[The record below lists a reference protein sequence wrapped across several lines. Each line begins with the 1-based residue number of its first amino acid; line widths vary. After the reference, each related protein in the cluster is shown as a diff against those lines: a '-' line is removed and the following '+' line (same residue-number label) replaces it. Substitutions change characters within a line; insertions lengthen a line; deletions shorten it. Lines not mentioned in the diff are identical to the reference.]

1 MLTIND
7 IKDFQVVRRKL
18 VLPKPQGKVGN
29 IIFLPYLSPD
39 QCLETIKN
47 STLFSRLSYWKLI
60 YREYKYSFRLFNKPI
75 RRVNLRARNEILDQY
90 TEKNRSL
97 KGVRNIFLA
106 KGRNCYIDLSAYME
120 IFFSFKK
127 KTWKLILNQFFDL
140 LSKIL
145 SKDEYKEGFDKRIL
159 FLNINEWK
167 IDKKDVTLKYNL
179 LNNPFTILYLALKK
193 DFELV
198 KKLGN
203 IDIVITDGT
212 NAFFKFNPKIVDK
225 YSYLDFKMAIMKIK
239 SDSIDKDLD
248 NDNHLNEYGAI
259 SSNAPEEELKAAKN
273 EISVF
278 GKLNVEDKNIA
289 SSLLDDIKELSD
301 KKRSDI
307 TDSDDYEDEDRDREE
322 EPESDSDEDDNIA
335 FRLGEDIGEEEPPEE
350 ENEEDVESENDA
362 NDLEREFKKEF
373 NVSSAT
379 AKEIQDFLA
388 NKVPDNG
395 LSPREK
401 ILKERQKEIKIAE
414 DKSLAE
420 VLDSEKINPSL
431 MNLPVEDV
439 NDKVNIMNK
448 SLAKSEF
455 IDFEKKYNEDV
466 FEHDFYAIFDSLSKK
481 KDLPLYIKGIKKED
495 SSDSLNLKDTYH
507 IQLEDPKFGNLMT
520 VTIDVPKFLEGKFM
534 YLNGNKKMFVKQL
547 ILKPVVKIAPG
558 TVQIC
563 SNYKKIFMY
572 RKDENVSPK
581 VQNAS
586 KVLSNDKRYF
596 DIVKGN
602 AIPLNNLWKTSIE
615 YDSLAKMFLSIH
627 IKNSPVTFMF
637 SQPDVER
644 YIEEHGMEEQIRG
657 LDLNSYLII
666 GFDESDKKKPVPILT
681 LTDDAATVATD
692 FNNGEDLDPDDN
704 QDIQTIVDT
713 IFSFVQKYNKNF
725 DPNKLLGEYGVKISK
740 RYIYSYCKVMKKA
753 IPTIFFLSYFDG
765 LTTVMRK
772 ARIKFTFQAERPK
785 FKSNTEKLDKGVI
798 QFADGYLIFDRYP
811 IENSLLMNAFS
822 MIDTKAYDFEDMDR
836 KDTYL
841 DIILML
847 YNNRAIASAFDSFYD
862 NMIDPIT
869 KELLHSMNYPEEF
882 VELLIY
888 ANNLL
893 ADNNYVSEINMNN
906 FRLRS
911 NEMVNDILYG
921 LISDAYSNYKRTAAN
936 RKPKKLSLPK
946 SALIVALSTSQSVED
961 YSTLNP
967 VLEMEKSGAVT
978 KKGVCGV
985 NLAKSYTEEKRSFD
999 DTMIGLFG
1007 IVTSP
1012 DANCGVVRQLSVNPK
1027 IVSPRGF
1034 IDTAK
1039 SVDSMTE
1046 DELFTPSEMM
1056 TPLGIHMDDSTRS
1069 SMAFKQNKA
1078 EIPVYRMDPVL
1089 ISNGAEKVAA
1099 YRLSS
1104 DFSIVAKYNGVIK
1117 EYDEEN
1123 GLIIV
1128 EYNLPD
1134 GKTSHEVINVNPQI
1148 SKNGGG
1154 GFFLANKLKCYFKPG
1169 DRFKAKDILA
1179 ANDKF
1184 FGSYTDGI
1192 KYNLGTLCKVACL
1205 SAYNTFEDSTVVSQR
1220 LSNKMASEITMEKHL
1235 ILGKNANII
1244 SFPKIGQ
1251 TIEVNQPIVEY
1262 EQSSGDEAINKLLA
1276 NLNDE
1281 LKEKVTS
1288 LSRGVLRSK
1297 YTGVI
1302 SDIKIYSVSELEE
1315 LSPTLQTIVSEYWAN
1330 IKKKKY
1336 VLTKYNI
1343 TDPSS
1348 SGNIFKLEDK
1358 PVKPA
1363 ANGKVKGFDISEGV
1377 LIFIYIT
1384 YHNPFSVGDKLI
1396 NYSSLKGVT
1405 SEIMPI
1411 GKEPFSEFRPDEEI
1425 SSFFPPAGLIAR
1437 KVPSV
1442 LPVMF
1447 GNKVLIELKRKL
1459 GDMYLGHYD
1468 YTKDFDG
1475 HIDNVPDKEKNY

>member
-7 IKDFQVVRRKL
+7 IQDFKVVRRKL

-39 QCLETIKN
+39 QCLDTIKN

-60 YREYKYSFRLFNKPI
+60 YREYRYAFRLFNKPI
-75 RRVNLRARNEILDQY
+75 RKVNLRARNEILDQY
-90 TEKNRSL
+90 SEKNRSL
-97 KGVRNIFLA
+97 KGIRNILLA
-106 KGRNCYIDLSAYME
+106 KGRNCYIDLSMYME

-127 KTWKLILNQFFDL
+127 KTWKLILNQFFDF
-140 LSKIL
+140 LSVIL

-167 IDKKDVTLKYNL
+167 IDKKDVTTKYNL

-193 DFELV
+193 DHELV
-198 KKLGN
+198 KKLG
-203 IDIVITDGT
+203 DIEIIITDG
-212 NAFFKFNPKIVDK
+212 NSGFFKFNPKLVDK
-225 YSYLDFKMAIMKIK
+225 YSYLDFKMCIMKIK

-289 SSLLDDIKELSD
+289 ASLLDDIKELSD

-307 TDSDDYEDEDRDREE
+307 SDDGYEDEEDRES
-322 EPESDSDEDDNIA
+322 ESDSDEEDNLA
-335 FRLGEDIGEEEPPEE
+335 FRLGDVGEEEPPSEE
-350 ENEEDVESENDA
+350 EEEEAPENETDA
-362 NDLEREFKKEF
+362 SDLEREFKKEF

-388 NKVPDNG
+388 NKVPDND

-431 MNLPVEDV
+431 MNLPVIDV
-439 NDKVNIMNK
+439 NDKVEILNK

-455 IDFEKKYNEDV
+455 GEFEKKYNEDV

-481 KDLPLYIKGIKKED
+481 KDLPLYIKSIKKED

-507 IQLEDPKFGNLMT
+507 IQLEDPKYNNLMT

-586 KVLSNDKRYF
+586 KVLSNDRKYF

-602 AIPLNNLWKTSIE
+602 AVPLNKLWKTSIE

-637 SQPDVER
+637 SQPDVEK
-644 YIEEHGMEEQIRG
+644 YIEEHGLEEVIKG
-657 LDLNSYLII
+657 VDLNSSLII
-666 GFDESDKKKPVPILT
+666 GFDESDKKKPVPIYT
-681 LTDDAATVATD
+681 MTDDAATVAVD
-692 FNNGEDLDPDDN
+692 FNNGEDIDPEAGDDYR
-704 QDIQTIVDT
+704 TIVDT
-713 IFSFVQKYNKNF
+713 IFDYAAKYNKSLEV
-725 DPNKLLGEYGVKISK
+725 NKLLGEYGVKISK

-772 ARIKFTFQAERPK
+772 ARIKYTFQAERPK
-785 FKSNTEKLDKGVI
+785 FKSNTEKLDRGVI

-906 FRLRS
+906 FRIRS
-911 NEMVNDILYG
+911 NEMVNDVLYG

-936 RKPKKLSLPK
+936 RKPKKLSIPK
-946 SALIVALSTSQSVED
+946 SSLIVALSTSQSVED

-985 NLAKSYTEEKRSFD
+985 NLDKSYTEEKRSFD
-999 DTMIGLFG
+999 DTMIGLFA
-1007 IVTSP
+1007 IATSP

-1039 SVDSMTE
+1039 PVDAMSE
-1046 DELFTPSEMM
+1046 DQLFSPSEML
-1056 TPLGIHMDDSTRS
+1056 TPIGAHMDDSTRS

-1089 ISNGAEKVAA
+1089 ISNGAEKIAA

-1104 DFSIVAKYNGVIK
+1104 DFSIIAKYDGTIK
-1117 EYDEEN
+1117 EYDEAN
-1123 GLIIV
+1123 GLIVV

-1134 GKTSHEVINVNPQI
+1134 GKTSHEVININPQI
-1148 SKNGGG
+1148 TKNGGG

-1192 KYNLGTLCKVACL
+1192 KYNLGTLCKVACM

-1235 ILGKNANII
+1235 VLGKNANII

-1262 EQSSGDEAINKLLA
+1262 EQSSGDEAINKLLS

-1297 YTGVI
+1297 YTGII

-1315 LSPTLQTIVSEYWAN
+1315 LSPSLQKIVSEYWDG
-1330 IKKKKY
+1330 IKKKKD

-1343 TDPSS
+1343 SDPSS

-1475 HIDNVPDKEKNY
+1475 HIDQVPDKEKNY